1 MTLFKNSFTNKFD
14 RDCAFEY
21 IDSDK
26 SILQRENCPL
36 LLVLIRPNN
45 KAGNRVRTVGQ
56 YRAGGG

>member
-26 SILQRENCPL
+26 SILQRENEKQSL
-36 LLVLIRPNN
+36 SSS
-45 KAGNRVRTVGQ
+45 AGIN
-56 YRAGGG
+56 